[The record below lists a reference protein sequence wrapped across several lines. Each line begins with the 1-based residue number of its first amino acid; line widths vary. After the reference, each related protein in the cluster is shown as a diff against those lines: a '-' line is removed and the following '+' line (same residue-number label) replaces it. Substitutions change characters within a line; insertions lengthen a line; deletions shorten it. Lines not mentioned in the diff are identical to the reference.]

1 MFDIDDVRTAHRVG
15 HEIACHTYT
24 HLNCRHA
31 TGRAILDEVRRNADM
46 LCTLIPG
53 YAPTNFAYPYGAVS
67 LAAKRTLAT
76 QFSTCRGISPGINQT
91 AVNLAEL
98 LATRIYAADFD
109 QKEIRRLIDRNRSAG
124 GWLIFYTHDVI
135 ETPSPYGC
143 TPRQLEGVV
152 AYAANCATILPVRDV
167 ITALGAG
174 RGKPA
179 TLESRP
185 AIRQL

>member
-1 MFDIDDVRTAHRVG
+1 MFDVEDVRTAHRAG

-24 HLNCRHA
+24 HLDCRRA
-31 TGRAILDEVRRNADM
+31 TGRVILEEVRVNAAM
-46 LCTLIPG
+46 LYTLIAG

-67 LAAKRTLAT
+67 RAAKRTVAT
-76 QFSTCRGISPGINQT
+76 QFSTCRGISPGINQR

-109 QKEIRRLIDRNRSAG
+109 QSEICRLIDRNRSVG
-124 GWLIFYTHDVI
+124 GWLIFYTHDVT

-143 TPRQLEGVV
+143 TPGQLEGVV

-167 ITALGAG
+167 ITGLSTG

-179 TLESRP
+179 PLESRP